1 MKKKITNFLKVL
13 RYWFVVVWF
22 IAVVIL
28 PFYGIHTIYQHNKVI
43 NTHKELNQAVTEKLE
58 ILDSLIYFMTIE
70 NNGENK

>member
-1 MKKKITNFLKVL
+1 MKKNIVNFLKVL

-22 IAVVIL
+22 IALAIL
-28 PFYGIHTIYQHNKVI
+28 PFYGIHATYQQHKVI
-43 NTHKELNQAVTEKLE
+43 NIHKELNQAVTEKLE